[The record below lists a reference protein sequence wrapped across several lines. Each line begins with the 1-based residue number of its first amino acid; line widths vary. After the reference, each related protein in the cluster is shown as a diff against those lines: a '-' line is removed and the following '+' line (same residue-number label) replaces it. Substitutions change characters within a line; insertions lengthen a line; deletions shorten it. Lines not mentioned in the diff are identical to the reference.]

1 MILALLLL
9 LTPATAL
16 ADRAEVL
23 DAIAKTEIEM
33 LHADEQLRGAA
44 ARVRTLEE
52 ELEALEGQLEALN
65 ERLAE
70 REERLALRL
79 RAMYRARHRG
89 FLPLLFS
96 ASSPHELLRNAR
108 SLWWIVKADHRSV
121 DRWQADRLEAEA
133 LAARIEE
140 ERQQLLVRAGTV
152 YTKREELKTLREAR
166 QAQLGSLPVAS
177 RKRSRVIEEAASRAV
192 DVSIDLRKEK
202 PPELEVDTATPSSTF
217 EQQRGL
223 LPLPAVGSIVP
234 SGRGIALLASAGD
247 PIRAVHGGRVSK
259 VLHIRGY
266 GLVAIVDHGDGWHT
280 VYGHA
285 DGFDVGPGERVA
297 SGQVLGRVGETGSL
311 EGPRLHFEVR
321 HQRSAEDPLDWLR
334 VPSGVRVSR

>member
-16 ADRAEVL
+16 ADRAQVL
-23 DAIAKTEIEM
+23 DEIAKTEIEM

-52 ELEALEGQLEALN
+52 ELTVLEAQLGALEGRLE
-65 ERLAE
+65 E

-96 ASSPHELLRNAR
+96 ARSPHELLRNAR
-108 SLWWIVKADHRSV
+108 SLWWIVKADQQSV
-121 DRWQADRLEAEA
+121 DDWQADRAEA
-133 LAARIEE
+133 KTLSERIQA
-140 ERQQLLVRAGTV
+140 ERDQLLVRAGTV
-152 YTKREELKTLREAR
+152 YTQREELKTLREAR
-166 QAQLGSLPVAS
+166 QAQLGSIPVSAH
-177 RKRSRVIEEAASRAV
+177 KRSRVIEESASRAV
-192 DVSIDLRKEK
+192 DVSIDLRTEK
-202 PPELEVDTATPSSTF
+202 PPELAVEAAAPTSTF
-217 EQQRGL
+217 ELQRGL
-223 LPLPAVGSIVP
+223 LPLPAVGTIVG
-234 SGRGIALLASAGD
+234 SGRGVAMLASAGD
-247 PIRAVHGGRVSK
+247 PIRSVHGGRVSK

-266 GLVAIVDHGDGWHT
+266 GLVAIVDHGEGWHT

-285 DGFDVGPGERVA
+285 EGFDVGPGERVL

-321 HQRSAEDPLDWLR
+321 HQRSAQDPMDWLK
-334 VPSGVRVSR
+334 VPPGVRTRL